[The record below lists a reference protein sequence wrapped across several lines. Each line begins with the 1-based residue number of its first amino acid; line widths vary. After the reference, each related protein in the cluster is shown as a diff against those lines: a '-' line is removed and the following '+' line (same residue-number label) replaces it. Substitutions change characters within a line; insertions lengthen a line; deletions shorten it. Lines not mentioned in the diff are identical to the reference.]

1 MEKNGLINKHNELC
15 EDIDK
20 ISLTDNIKKNI
31 KKRTSITQVR
41 KEYEIRIDD
50 LKREV
55 DLLKSLLKFYLQQ
68 DDLVDW

>member
-1 MEKNGLINKHNELC
+1 MKENALINLHNDLV
-15 EDIDK
+15 EDVDK
-20 ISLTDNIKKNI
+20 IILTENVKKSI

-41 KEYEIRIDD
+41 KEYEIRIED

-55 DLLKSLLKFYLQQ
+55 ELLKNLLKFYLQQ

>member
-1 MEKNGLINKHNELC
+1 MKENTLINLHNDLC
-15 EDIDK
+15 EDK
-20 ISLTDNIKKNI
+20 IILTENVKKSI

-41 KEYEIRIDD
+41 KEYEIRIED

-55 DLLKSLLKFYLQQ
+55 DLLKNLLKFYLQQ

>member
-1 MEKNGLINKHNELC
+1 MKENALINLHNDLC
-15 EDIDK
+15 EDK
-20 ISLTDNIKKNI
+20 IILTENVKKSI

-41 KEYEIRIDD
+41 KEYEIRIED

-55 DLLKSLLKFYLQQ
+55 ELLKNLLKFYLQQ

>member
-1 MEKNGLINKHNELC
+1 MKENALINLHNELC
-15 EDIDK
+15 EDK
-20 ISLTDNIKKNI
+20 IILTENVKKGI

-41 KEYEIRIDD
+41 KEFEIRIDD

-55 DLLKSLLKFYLQQ
+55 DLLKNLLKFYLQQ

>member
-1 MEKNGLINKHNELC
+1 MEKNDLVNKHNELC

-20 ISLTDNIKKNI
+20 IILTENVKKNI

-41 KEYEIRIDD
+41 EEYEIRIKD
-50 LKREV
+50 LKREI
-55 DLLKSLLKFYLQQ
+55 DLLKSLLNFYLQQ

>member
-1 MEKNGLINKHNELC
+1 MKENALINLHNDLC
-15 EDIDK
+15 EDK
-20 ISLTDNIKKNI
+20 IILTENVKKSI

-41 KEYEIRIDD
+41 KEYEIRIED

-55 DLLKSLLKFYLQQ
+55 DLLKNLLKFYLQQ